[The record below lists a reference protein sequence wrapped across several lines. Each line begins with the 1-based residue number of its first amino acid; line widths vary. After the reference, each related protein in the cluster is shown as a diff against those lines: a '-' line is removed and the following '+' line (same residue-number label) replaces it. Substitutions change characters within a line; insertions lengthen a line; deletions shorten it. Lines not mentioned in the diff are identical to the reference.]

1 MKEPIR
7 AMTDREF
14 RLATLRLAVDIKR
27 LDALAQDTFLIAR
40 TVEQHCQTSN
50 QAAKSAEVTPETQE
64 PPVDATPIGGD
75 AGAGAGKPQIPGDDN
90 TPTTIPS
97 LRQASGSKS

>member
-40 TVEQHCQTSN
+40 NIEKHCQTSDR
-50 QAAKSAEVTPETQE
+50 AVTSAEVTSETQE
-64 PPVDATPIGGD
+64 QPIDAAPIGGD
-75 AGAGAGKPQIPGDDN
+75 AGAGAGKPQNPGDDN

-97 LRQASGSKS
+97 LRQASGSKG